1 MSYPENLP
9 SGIYQLREYDF
20 GLNDPNLIPLDEN
33 TFKKGF
39 RNKDES
45 ILESVPDAHQANWLY
60 NYFNKHLIYT
70 EKTAL
75 ENKKLL
81 ETKVATPTNIGQ
93 IQVGYGL
100 DISNSGVLSVSKGIA
115 EDANI
120 ISYDLPVGSF
130 MFWSGNNP
138 PEYFIEPKGQTL
150 PRATYPD
157 LYQFAVSNGLI
168 GSGKLFGA
176 GDGSTTFTIADL
188 RDQFVKIGA
197 SSEAVGRKEAEG
209 LPNLTG
215 SFTSANGV
223 SWSSSFGYT
232 ADGKFYNM
240 GEQGGHNV
248 GNGGSRCSWRRI
260 GFDASRNSDA
270 VYGKSS
276 RVTPRNV
283 AFKLILKAKPTPPNK
298 TVPIGSIMDYT
309 GTTAPDGFIV
319 ANGAQLKRADF
330 KDLYNWAVSNNLF
343 KAKKDMPAEGSPHA
357 FYGECDDPA
366 YFRIPDLRGVFRRGA
381 DLQSG
386 RGGSS
391 VGIYQSDGLPNI
403 TGKVYT
409 ENMSAGGNGGGWK
422 TGSDGALYI
431 TNGSSACAGGNNW
444 YSTSNTINLNA
455 QMSNPIYGSADHV
468 RPRNVN
474 TLPIIKY

>member
-1 MSYPENLP
+1 MPYPENLP
-9 SGIYQLREYDF
+9 AGIYQLREYDF

-157 LYQFAVSNGLI
+157 LYQFAVNNGLI

-176 GDGSTTFTIADL
+176 GDGKTTFTIADL
-188 RDQFVKIGA
+188 RDQFVKIGSA
-197 SSEAVGRKEAEG
+197 SEAVGRKEAEG
-209 LPNLTG
+209 LPNITG
-215 SFTSANGV
+215 GIGGCSDPDTYGAFYQSGHGV
-223 SWSSSFGYT
+223 FG
-232 ADGKFYNM
+232 G
-240 GEQGGHNV
+240 QGAGAPRHKTYM
-248 GNGGSRCSWRRI
+248 
-260 GFDASRNSDA
+260 DASRLGT

-276 RVTPRNV
+276 HVTPRNV

-309 GTTAPDGFIV
+309 GTIAPDGFIV

-330 KDLYNWAVSNNLF
+330 KDLYNWAVANNLF
-343 KAKKDMPAEGSPHA
+343 KAKKDMPAEGTPHA

-391 VGIYQSDGLPNI
+391 VGVYQSDGLPNI

-409 ENMSAGGNGGGWK
+409 ENMSAGGNGKGWI
-422 TGSDGALYI
+422 TGDSKGALYI

-444 YSTSNTINLNA
+444 YGTSNTINLNA
-455 QMSNPIYGSADHV
+455 NRSNPIYGSADHV